1 MRKLMLQLL
10 SLIALVGVLGIN
22 IQATTQTIGNNHYF
36 SNWGLD
42 RIDQRL
48 LPFSRTFTYNNT
60 GAGVNVYILDNG
72 VNVFHNE
79 FGGRAQLA
87 YDATF
92 DGGFWSACDDH
103 GTHVT
108 GIIGGAT
115 FGVAKQANLFAVK
128 VATCQQN
135 QQGGLQPVINDDA
148 LIRGL
153 DWVLLNHVK
162 PAVVNL
168 SFAKNLRCGNDCVL
182 VTNSTVQ
189 IEERIKALVNLGVT
203 VVVGAGNIAQD
214 AKFHSPARIPQV
226 ITVSGSD
233 WMDKRDANAAYGNS
247 VDIYAPGV
255 FILSASNASSGAT
268 AIKTGTSMSTAFVTG
283 VVAQY
288 LQSNP
293 SGTPAQVDQFIK
305 QTATYGIIPDP
316 YDGSNKDLLFTAQ

>member
-1 MRKLMLQLL
+1 MLQLL
-10 SLIALVGVLGIN
+10 SLIAFMGVLATG

-42 RIDQRL
+42 RIDQRF

-60 GAGVNVYILDNG
+60 GAGVNVYVLDNG

-79 FGGRAQLA
+79 FNGRAQLA

-92 DGGFWSACDDH
+92 DGGFWSNCDDH
-103 GTHVT
+103 GTHVS
-108 GIIGGAT
+108 GIIGGENY
-115 FGVAKQANLFAVK
+115 GVAKQSTLYAVK
-128 VATCQQN
+128 VATCQPN
-135 QQGGLQPVINDDA
+135 QQGGLQPVIKDDA
-148 LIRGL
+148 LLRGL

-168 SFAKNLRCGNDCVL
+168 SFARNLRCGDNCVFE
-182 VTNSTVQ
+182 TNATYQ
-189 IEERIKALVNLGVT
+189 IEERIRALVNLGVT

-233 WMDKRDANAAYGNS
+233 WMDKRDANAAYGNL

-255 FILSASNASSGAT
+255 FILSASNANPSAT

-293 SGTPAQVDQFIK
+293 TATPAQVDQFIK

-316 YDGSNKDLLFTAQ
+316 YDGSNKSLLFTAQ

>member
-1 MRKLMLQLL
+1 MLRLL
-10 SLIALVGVLGIN
+10 YFTGLVGVLALN
-22 IQATTQTIGNNHYF
+22 ILATTQTIGNNHYF

-60 GAGVNVYILDNG
+60 GAGVNVYVLDNG
-72 VNVFHNE
+72 ANLSHNE
-79 FGGRAQLA
+79 FGGRAQLV

-92 DGGFWSACDDH
+92 DGGILSGCDDH
-103 GTHVT
+103 GTHVS
-108 GIIGGAT
+108 GIIGGENY
-115 FGVAKQANLFAVK
+115 GVAKQALLHEVK
-128 VATCQQN
+128 VATCQRN
-135 QQGGLQPVINDDA
+135 QQGVLQPVIRDDA

-168 SFAKNLRCGNDCVL
+168 SFARNLRCGDNCVFE
-182 VTNSTVQ
+182 TNATYQ

-233 WMDKRDANAAYGNS
+233 WMDKRDANAAYGNL

-255 FILSASNASSGAT
+255 FILSASNASSSAT

-293 SGTPAQVDQFIK
+293 FATPAQVDQFIK
-305 QTATYGIIPDP
+305 QTATYGVIPDP
-316 YDGSNKDLLFTAQ
+316 YDGSNKSLLFTAQ

>member
-1 MRKLMLQLL
+1 MRKLTLQLL
-10 SLIALVGVLGIN
+10 SLIGLVSVLAVN
-22 IQATTQTIGNNHYF
+22 IHATTQTIGNNHYF

-42 RIDQRL
+42 RIDQRF

-115 FGVAKQANLFAVK
+115 YGVAKQANLFAVK

-135 QQGGLQPVINDDA
+135 PQGGLQPVINDDA

-168 SFAKNLRCGNDCVL
+168 SFARNLRCGNDCVL
-182 VTNSTVQ
+182 VTNATVQ

-203 VVVGAGNIAQD
+203 VVAGAGNIAQD

-233 WMDKRDANAAYGNS
+233 WMDKRDVNAAYGNL

-255 FILSASNASSGAT
+255 FILSASNASPGAT

-293 SGTPAQVDQFIK
+293 LATPAQVDQFIK
-305 QTATYGIIPDP
+305 QTATYGVIPDP
-316 YDGSNKDLLFTAQ
+316 YDGSNKNLLFTAQ

>member
-1 MRKLMLQLL
+1 MLQLL
-10 SLIALVGVLGIN
+10 SLISLIGVLATG

-42 RIDQRL
+42 RIDQRF
-48 LPFSRTFTYNNT
+48 LPFSRTYTYNNT
-60 GAGVNVYILDNG
+60 GAGVNVYVLDNG
-72 VNVFHNE
+72 VNIFHNE
-79 FGGRAQLA
+79 FNGRAQLA

-92 DGGFWSACDDH
+92 DGGFWSTCDDH
-103 GTHVT
+103 GTHVS
-108 GIIGGAT
+108 GIIGGET
-115 FGVAKQANLFAVK
+115 YGVAKQTNLHAVK
-128 VATCQQN
+128 VATCEPRN
-135 QQGGLQPVINDDA
+135 GVLQPVIKDDA

-168 SFAKNLRCGNDCVL
+168 SFARNIRNGDNSVI
-182 VTNSTVQ
+182 VTNATHQ

-233 WMDKRDANAAYGNS
+233 WMDKRDPNAAYGNL
-247 VDIYAPGV
+247 VDLYAPGV
-255 FILSASNASSGAT
+255 FILSASNASPSAT

-293 SGTPAQVDQFIK
+293 LATPAQVDQFIK
-305 QTATYGIIPDP
+305 QTATFGIIPDP
-316 YDGSNKDLLFTAQ
+316 YDGSNKSLLFTAQ